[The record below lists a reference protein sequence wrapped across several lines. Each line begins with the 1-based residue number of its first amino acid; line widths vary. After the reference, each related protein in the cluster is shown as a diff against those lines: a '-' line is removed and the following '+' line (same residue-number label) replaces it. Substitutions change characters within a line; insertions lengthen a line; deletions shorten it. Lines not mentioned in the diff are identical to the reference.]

1 MNIRVFNIRLSKE
14 FCIVDQNRMNEFLD
28 AVEVKL
34 TSTNFVTTGTT
45 DYWSAV
51 IFYEPKKQQE
61 EQKVSKDQVSF
72 IDLSEHEKEIF
83 SALKQWRNDFASNL
97 GWSAFRVCHN
107 SHLMEIAK
115 SKPENIDALIQLKG
129 FGEKR
134 VEKYGEEIMSI
145 LNAF

>member
-28 AVEVKL
+28 SVEVKL

-51 IFYEPKKQQE
+51 VFYDIKKSTEKPKE
-61 EQKVSKDQVSF
+61 EKPNF
-72 IDLSEHEKEIF
+72 EDLSQHEKEIF
-83 SALKQWRNDFASNL
+83 MALKQWRNDMASDL
-97 GWSAFRVCHN
+97 GWSAFRICHN
-107 SHLMEIAK
+107 SHLMAIADA
-115 SKPENIDALIQLKG
+115 KPETLEELIQGKG
-129 FGEKR
+129 FGEIR
-134 VEKYGEEIMSI
+134 SEKYGEDILAI

>member
-28 AVEVKL
+28 SVEVKL

-51 IFYEPKKQQE
+51 VFYDIKKSTEKPKE
-61 EQKVSKDQVSF
+61 EKPNF
-72 IDLSEHEKEIF
+72 EDLSQHEKEIF
-83 SALKQWRNDFASNL
+83 MALKQWRNDMASDL
-97 GWSAFRVCHN
+97 GWSAFRICHN
-107 SHLMEIAK
+107 SHLMAIAEAN
-115 SKPENIDALIQLKG
+115 PETLEELIQVKG
-129 FGEKR
+129 FGEIRSK
-134 VEKYGEEIMSI
+134 KYGEDILAI

>member
-28 AVEVKL
+28 SVEVKL

-51 IFYEPKKQQE
+51 VFYDTKKSEDKPKE
-61 EQKVSKDQVSF
+61 EKITF
-72 IDLSEHEKEIF
+72 EDLSQHEKEIF
-83 SALKQWRNDFASNL
+83 SALKQWRNDMATKL

-107 SHLMEIAK
+107 SHLMAIADA
-115 SKPENIDALIQLKG
+115 KPESLDELSKVKG
-129 FGEKR
+129 FGEVR
-134 VEKYGEEIMSI
+134 TEKYGEDILAV

>member
-28 AVEVKL
+28 SVEVKL

-51 IFYEPKKQQE
+51 VFYDIKKSTEKPKE
-61 EQKVSKDQVSF
+61 EKPNF
-72 IDLSEHEKEIF
+72 EDLSQHEKEIF
-83 SALKQWRNDFASNL
+83 MALKQWRNDMASDL
-97 GWSAFRVCHN
+97 GWSAFRICHN
-107 SHLMEIAK
+107 SHLMAIADA
-115 SKPENIDALIQLKG
+115 KPETLEELIQVKG
-129 FGEKR
+129 FGEIR
-134 VEKYGEEIMSI
+134 SEKYGEDILAV

>member
-28 AVEVKL
+28 SVEVKL

-51 IFYEPKKQQE
+51 VFYDTPKSIDKPKQGKPTFEELSQE
-61 EQKVSKDQVSF
+61 
-72 IDLSEHEKEIF
+72 EKEIYL
-83 SALKQWRNDFASNL
+83 ALKEWRNQKATDL

-107 SHLMEIAK
+107 AHLMAIAEA
-115 SKPENIDALIQLKG
+115 KPNDLEELAQLKG
-129 FGEKR
+129 FGEVR
-134 VEKYGEEIMSI
+134 TEKYGDDIMSI

>member
-28 AVEVKL
+28 TVEVKL

-51 IFYEPKKQQE
+51 VFYEPKVSL
-61 EQKVSKDQVSF
+61 QKESKDKLSF
-72 IDLSEHEKEIF
+72 EDLSDKEKDIF
-83 SALKQWRNDFASNL
+83 SALKEWRNDFASNL
-97 GWSAFRVCHN
+97 GWSSFRVCHN
-107 SHLMEIAK
+107 SHLMAIAK
-115 SKPENIDALIQLKG
+115 NKPATLEDLAQIKS
-129 FGEKR
+129 FGGIR
-134 VEKYGEEIMSI
+134 TAKYGADIISV

>member
-28 AVEVKL
+28 SVEVKL
-34 TSTNFVTTGTT
+34 TSTNFVTTGSL

-51 IFYEPKKQQE
+51 VFYDTKKSIEKPKE
-61 EQKVSKDQVSF
+61 EKPSF
-72 IDLSEHEKEIF
+72 EDLSQNEKEIF
-83 SALKQWRNDFASNL
+83 TALKEWRNNFASNL

-107 SHLMEIAK
+107 SHLMAIAEA
-115 SKPENIDALIQLKG
+115 KPETLEELAKVKG
-129 FGEKR
+129 FGEVR
-134 VEKYGEEIMSI
+134 TEKYGEDILSV

>member
-14 FCIVDQNRMNEFLD
+14 FCLVDQNRMNEFLD
-28 AVEVKL
+28 TVEVKL

-51 IFYEPKKQQE
+51 VFYEPKKKSESIKE
-61 EQKVSKDQVSF
+61 EKLTLEDFSQHD
-72 IDLSEHEKEIF
+72 KEIF
-83 SALKQWRNDFASNL
+83 LALKQWRNQKATDL

-107 SHLMEIAK
+107 SHLMAIAEA
-115 SKPENIDALIQLKG
+115 KPENLEELAQVKG
-129 FGEKR
+129 FGEVR
-134 VEKYGEEIMSI
+134 TEKYGDDILSI

>member
-28 AVEVKL
+28 SVEVKL

-51 IFYEPKKQQE
+51 VFYDIKKSTEKPKE
-61 EQKVSKDQVSF
+61 EKPNF
-72 IDLSEHEKEIF
+72 EDLSQHEKEIF
-83 SALKQWRNDFASNL
+83 MALKQWRNDMASDL
-97 GWSAFRVCHN
+97 GWSAFRICHN
-107 SHLMEIAK
+107 SHLMAIADA
-115 SKPENIDALIQLKG
+115 KPETLEELIQVKG
-129 FGEKR
+129 FGEIR
-134 VEKYGEEIMSI
+134 SEKYGEDILAI